1 MIPRGPSRAGPPR
14 RRRRALVATVA
25 AWLLAIGLA
34 ACAQPESGG
43 GVASLSGAEG
53 GATATTVAPT
63 AEDFEEARL
72 EWAKCM
78 RENGIDVP
86 DPGADGRITVT
97 RRPGDGVNEEDFEK
111 AEKACEHLRQGF
123 GPRGGQAPEQMQERI
138 LALTKCLREHGFNVP
153 DPDFDQ
159 GGGRFRQTLP
169 EGIDPES
176 KEFQDAQRECSKSSG
191 LDELRRNGPG
201 GPPTTA
207 P

>member
-1 MIPRGPSRAGPPR
+1 MTRGPSRAGPPR
-14 RRRRALVATVA
+14 GRRRALVATVA

-53 GATATTVAPT
+53 GATTTTVAPT

-86 DPGADGRITVT
+86 DPGADGRITIT
-97 RRPGDGVNEEDFEK
+97 RRPGDGANEEDFEK
-111 AEKACEHLRQGF
+111 AEKACEHLRQGIA
-123 GPRGGQAPEQMQERI
+123 PPGGQAPEQMQERI
-138 LALTKCLREHGFNVP
+138 LALTKCLREKGFNVP

-159 GGGRFRQTLP
+159 GGGRFRQALP
-169 EGIDPES
+169 NGIDPES
-176 KEFQDAQRECSKSSG
+176 KEFQDAQRECAKASG
-191 LDELRRNGPG
+191 MDQFGKGGPG
-201 GPPTTA
+201 GAPPAKT